1 MSEDGKRRTKK
12 LWIKQSKAPELTF
25 AELSKSYANLRK
37 AGLDRT
43 VPEPIGH
50 DSVNEIVITSFVE
63 GKSLFPIAIAAALS
77 NPFGFNSEVSEI
89 FRKIGQWLATYHNN
103 AQCAEK
109 TSVASIAENCL
120 AEINHNESVDQHNL
134 AEVRRNL
141 ELLAADNE
149 LQELQSS
156 VYSHNDFALRNILV
170 ANRPIQFYVID
181 WDSFLDRKF
190 RRRNVRWWDAF
201 YFWFNVKSLKRFSP
215 ILSSSRV
222 DNLAT
227 EFIRGYLELTSNPPP
242 MSIVT
247 ERVFYV
253 MLSAFMLGQGGTRT
267 LAEVYSKR
275 SFGRFMHTLH
285 RYWVTPLTHGNNQL
299 RKR

>member
-1 MSEDGKRRTKK
+1 MDIDEDSLAEVIRQVYLSDTAGDVLLDCRVMNWKSTRLFSGSRNRTGVVELQMSEDGKRRTKK

-77 NPFGFNSEVSEI
+77 NPFGFNSEVSEL

-120 AEINHNESVDQHNL
+120 AEINT
-134 AEVRRNL
+134 A
-141 ELLAADNE
+141 
-149 LQELQSS
+149 
-156 VYSHNDFALRNILV
+156 
-170 ANRPIQFYVID
+170 
-181 WDSFLDRKF
+181 
-190 RRRNVRWWDAF
+190 
-201 YFWFNVKSLKRFSP
+201 VKRIF
-215 ILSSSRV
+215 
-222 DNLAT
+222 T
-227 EFIRGYLELTSNPPP
+227 
-242 MSIVT
+242 
-247 ERVFYV
+247 
-253 MLSAFMLGQGGTRT
+253 
-267 LAEVYSKR
+267 
-275 SFGRFMHTLH
+275 
-285 RYWVTPLTHGNNQL
+285 
-299 RKR
+299 